1 MNEQI
6 DVAFDVMEF
15 AENPEPRVPV
25 VLLIDKSGSMNGQPI
40 EELNNGIK
48 VLWEEINADT
58 LASKRAE
65 ISVIEFGPVRTSLEF
80 ATISNS
86 FAPTFEA
93 GGVTPMGEAIVKGI
107 ASLQERKR
115 QYSAS
120 GIAYYRPWLML
131 ITDGAPTDNIEPAVE
146 AIRRGEQEGALSF
159 FAIGVQGADMQALNR
174 LNSGK
179 REALKLDGLN
189 FKELFLWLSASVRSV
204 SQSSPGDIVPL
215 PSPMGWTAV

>member
-25 VLLIDKSGSMNGQPI
+25 VLLIDKSGSMNGNPI
-40 EELNNGIK
+40 EELNNGMK
-48 VLWEEINADT
+48 VLWEELKADT

-80 ATISNS
+80 ATVSNS

-107 ASLQERKR
+107 ASLQERKK
-115 QYSAS
+115 QYSAN

-131 ITDGAPTDNIEPAVE
+131 ITDGAPTDDIEPAIE
-146 AIRRGEQEGALSF
+146 AIRRGEQESALSF

-174 LNSGK
+174 LNSAK

-189 FKELFLWLSASVRSV
+189 FKELFLWLSASVKSV
-204 SQSSPGDIVPL
+204 SQSSPGEIVPL

>member
-25 VLLIDKSGSMNGQPI
+25 VLLIDKSGSMNGNPI
-40 EELNNGIK
+40 EELNNGMK
-48 VLWEEINADT
+48 VLWEELKADT

-80 ATISNS
+80 ATVSNS

-107 ASLQERKR
+107 ASLQERKK
-115 QYSAS
+115 QYSAN

-131 ITDGAPTDNIEPAVE
+131 ITDGAPTDDIEPAIE
-146 AIRRGEQEGALSF
+146 AIRRGEQESALSF

-174 LNSGK
+174 LNSAK

-204 SQSSPGDIVPL
+204 SQSSPGEIVTL

>member
-25 VLLIDKSGSMNGQPI
+25 VLLIDKSGSMNGNPI
-40 EELNNGIK
+40 EELNNGMK
-48 VLWEEINADT
+48 VLWEELKADT

-80 ATISNS
+80 ATVSNS

-107 ASLQERKR
+107 ASLQERKK
-115 QYSAS
+115 QYSAN

-131 ITDGAPTDNIEPAVE
+131 ITDGAPTDDIEPAIE
-146 AIRRGEQEGALSF
+146 AIRRGEQESALSF

-174 LNSGK
+174 LNSAK

-204 SQSSPGDIVPL
+204 SQSSPGEIVTL
-215 PSPMGWTAV
+215 PSPMGWTAG

>member
-15 AENPEPRVPV
+15 AENPEPRVPI

-40 EELNNGIK
+40 EQLNNGIK
-48 VLWEEINADT
+48 VLWREIKADT

-65 ISVIEFGPVRTSLEF
+65 ISVIEFGPVQTALEF
-80 ATISNS
+80 STVSNS

-93 GGVTPMGEAIVKGI
+93 GGVTPMGEAIIKGI
-107 ASLQERKR
+107 ASLQERKK
-115 QYSAS
+115 QYSAG

-131 ITDGAPTDNIEPAVE
+131 ITDGAPTDNIEPAIA
-146 AIRRGEQEGALSF
+146 AIRRGEEENALSF

-174 LNSGK
+174 LNANK

-189 FKELFLWLSASVRSV
+189 FKELFLWLSASVKSV
-204 SQSSPGDIVPL
+204 SQSSPGEIVPL

>member
-25 VLLIDKSGSMNGQPI
+25 VLLIDKSGSMNGNPI
-40 EELNNGIK
+40 EELNNGMK
-48 VLWEEINADT
+48 VLWEELKADT

-80 ATISNS
+80 ATVSNS

-107 ASLQERKR
+107 ASLQERKK
-115 QYSAS
+115 QYSAN

-131 ITDGAPTDNIEPAVE
+131 ITDGAPTDDIEPAIE
-146 AIRRGEQEGALSF
+146 AIRRGEQESALSF

-174 LNSGK
+174 LNSAK

-204 SQSSPGDIVPL
+204 SQSSLGEIVTL

>member
-15 AENPEPRVPV
+15 AENPEPRVPI

-40 EELNNGIK
+40 EQLNNGIK
-48 VLWEEINADT
+48 VLWREIQADT

-65 ISVIEFGPVRTSLEF
+65 ISVIEFGPVQTALEF
-80 ATISNS
+80 STVSNS

-93 GGVTPMGEAIVKGI
+93 GGVTPMGEAIIKGI
-107 ASLQERKR
+107 ASLQERKK
-115 QYSAS
+115 QYSAG

-131 ITDGAPTDNIEPAVE
+131 ITDGAPTDNIEPAIA
-146 AIRRGEQEGALSF
+146 AIRRGEEENALSF

-174 LNSGK
+174 LNANK

-189 FKELFLWLSASVRSV
+189 FKELFLWLSASVKSV
-204 SQSSPGDIVPL
+204 SQSSPGEIVPL

>member
-48 VLWEEINADT
+48 VLWDEIKADT

-65 ISVIEFGPVRTSLEF
+65 ISVIEFGPVQTALEF
-80 ATISNS
+80 ATVSNS

-93 GGVTPMGEAIVKGI
+93 SGVTPMGEAIVRGI

-131 ITDGAPTDNIEPAVE
+131 ITDGAPTDDIAPAIE
-146 AIRRGEQEGALSF
+146 AIRRGEQESALSF

-174 LNSGK
+174 LNPGK